1 MTIEQ
6 IRAAARALDGVLELA
21 PQPVDA
27 FPELAWGD
35 YFFYFAPDG
44 ELPEREQPFATI
56 VTKDYPDDT
65 ASRLDGEGR
74 WRLNVHVGRARL
86 TELVGQEPGD
96 DSARTDF
103 GTVDVL
109 LPHPVYRAQGWVA
122 IVNSGPRTSEIA
134 LALVQEAHAAA
145 QRRAERRRGDTSG
158 SV

>member
-6 IRAAARALDGVLELA
+6 IRAVARALDGVLELA
-21 PQPVDA
+21 PRPGDA

-44 ELPEREQPFATI
+44 ALPQREQPFATI

-74 WRLNVHVGRARL
+74 WRLNIHVGRARFA
-86 TELVGQEPGD
+86 ELLGEKPSAEPT
-96 DSARTDF
+96 RTDF

-122 IVNSGPRTSEIA
+122 VVNPGPRTSE
-134 LALVQEAHAAA
+134 LAVSLLREAHTAA
-145 QRRAERRRGDTSG
+145 QRRTQRRLGG
-158 SV
+158 SAGFA